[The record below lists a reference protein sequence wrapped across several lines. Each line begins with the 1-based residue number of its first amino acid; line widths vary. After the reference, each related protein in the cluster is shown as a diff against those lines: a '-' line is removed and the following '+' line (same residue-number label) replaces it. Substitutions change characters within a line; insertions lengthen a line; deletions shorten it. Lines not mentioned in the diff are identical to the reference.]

1 MCSYLVLCVKPLLM
15 SIILKSFNSKLLQF
29 YVSLLINFFKSKGSA
44 LIKVVFLTVKK
55 KKWSVIKSPHVH
67 SKSKDQFEMRV
78 YSRLLI
84 INSLNIN
91 NLFYLESILKK
102 GFSRGLSL
110 SFKYNN

>member
-1 MCSYLVLCVKPLLM
+1 
-15 SIILKSFNSKLLQF
+15 
-29 YVSLLINFFKSKGSA
+29 
-44 LIKVVFLTVKK
+44 
-55 KKWSVIKSPHVH
+55 
-67 SKSKDQFEMRV
+67 MRV